1 MKQQYKITIVFALV
15 FIFAIMRGIRLRD
28 KILLNLAFVEPFY
41 LTDEK
46 LGQIGVS
53 PVIDESDPA
62 LIWRQGY
69 RLWQT
74 GQPEEAVDV
83 WQQSSQ
89 YSAQMLL
96 AHIRAGN
103 DEDYQMLRTALLLDP
118 FSDEVSE
125 VTSFYLLHRDETE
138 LAYQLFGDVVQQNP
152 DNGVATAV
160 LALTSPLHPE
170 EQGDIAIKLF
180 DKAITIAPEN
190 AYVLRY
196 GLRLM
201 QQRPDFDVSRIH
213 RLIELTKPQ
222 LPQDF
227 EITFALANAYRR
239 LNDYVA
245 AERYNLMALEIEENH
260 PWANLQQVELRQQQN
275 NLDVYPWLER
285 AITLRIQSR
294 PDYYKRLIS
303 VLIAAHD
310 LETAQSIYCEAL
322 QRGYSPELFQDR
334 SDILA
339 MSGDC

>member
-1 MKQQYKITIVFALV
+1 MKQQHKITIVFVLV
-15 FIFAIMRGIRLRD
+15 FIFAVMRGMGLRD

-53 PVIDESDPA
+53 SVVNESDPA

-74 GQPEEAVDV
+74 GQPKEAIDV
-83 WQQSSQ
+83 WQQSAQ

-96 AHIRAGN
+96 AHIRAGD
-103 DEDYQMLRTALLLDP
+103 DEDYQMVRTALLLDP
-118 FSDEVSE
+118 FSDKVSE
-125 VTSFYLLHRDETE
+125 FTSFYLLHRAETE

-160 LALTSPLHPE
+160 LALTSPPHPE

-190 AYVLRY
+190 VYVLRY

-213 RLIELTKPQ
+213 HLIELTRSQ

-227 EITFALANAYRR
+227 EITFGLANAYRR
-239 LNDYVA
+239 LNEYTA
-245 AERYNLMALEIEENH
+245 AERYNLMALAIEENH

-275 NLDVYPWLER
+275 NLDVQPWLER
-285 AITLRIQSR
+285 ATTLRIQSR
-294 PDYYKRLIS
+294 PDYYKRLLSI
-303 VLIAAHD
+303 LIAAHD
-310 LETAQSIYCEAL
+310 LETAQNIYCEAL
-322 QRGYSPELFQDR
+322 QKGFSPELFQNN
-334 SDILA
+334 SDILTIFD
-339 MSGDC
+339 DC